1 MWVWMG
7 CNGNRC
13 NWNRCRMVMH
23 STMVRY
29 WCHNMMLFMVNMVL
43 SVPMGMMNF
52 MVALMMSMV
61 IDMSRMVNL
70 LVNAV
75 VTSMMMFDWMDC
87 AMM

>member
-1 MWVWMG
+1 
-7 CNGNRC
+7 
-13 NWNRCRMVMH
+13 MVMH
-23 STMVRY
+23 NTMMGH

-43 SVPMGMMNF
+43 SVPMWMMNF

-61 IDMSRMVNL
+61 IDMSRMMNL

-75 VTSMMMFDWMDC
+75 VTSMMMLHWMDC

>member
-1 MWVWMG
+1 
-7 CNGNRC
+7 
-13 NWNRCRMVMH
+13 MVMN

-43 SVPMGMMNF
+43 SVTMWMMNF
-52 MVALMMSMV
+52 MMALMMSMV

-70 LVNAV
+70 LMNAV
-75 VTSMMMFDWMDC
+75 VTSMMMFNWMDC

>member
-1 MWVWMG
+1 
-7 CNGNRC
+7 
-13 NWNRCRMVMH
+13 MVMN

-75 VTSMMMFDWMDC
+75 VTSMMMFNWMDC